1 MLKSMTLNGFT
12 VFRNA
17 EIHFTPGLNIVIGE
31 NGYGK
36 SHLLKLG
43 YCVSWFS
50 DFLAAQVERGND
62 APQGSRGSVLGEKLL
77 RVFRPESVGRLA
89 SRVQGRKRASVDV
102 RFTTGAA
109 ADLAFSF
116 ATNSR
121 QDVTFD
127 RLPTRPAPAPSVFL
141 PTKEVISM
149 YPGFTALYRDYHL
162 EIDETY
168 YDLCL
173 ALERPLTR
181 GPKEAKTKPLLKP
194 IEKLLHGSVVNFNGR
209 FMLRIPGQG
218 NMEMPLVAE
227 GFRKL
232 ATVAYLIAN
241 GSLRD
246 KAVLFWDEPETNLN
260 ARYIRDVVGMLV
272 EIAKLGVQV
281 VVATHSLFFL
291 REAEILLGDPKYA
304 RVGRHYVALGGKSG
318 DVSVTQGES
327 VQEIEPILALDEELD
342 QANRYLT
349 SQEVERDGKR

>member
-1 MLKSMTLNGFT
+1 MLKSIVLDGFT
-12 VFRNA
+12 VFRKA
-17 EIHFTPGLNIVIGE
+17 EVQFSPGLNIVIGE

-50 DFLAAQVERGND
+50 DSLASQAERGNE
-62 APQGSRGSVLGEKLL
+62 APHGLRGLVLGEKLL

-89 SRVQGRKRASVDV
+89 SRVQGRKRASVRV
-102 RFTTGAA
+102 GFTTGPT

-121 QDVTFD
+121 QDVTID
-127 RLPTRPAPAPSVFL
+127 RLPSRPAPAPSVFL

-181 GPKEAKTKPLLKP
+181 GPKEAKTKPLLEP
-194 IEKLLHGSVVNFNGR
+194 IEALLHGSVANFNGR
-209 FMLRIPGQG
+209 FILRIPGQG

-232 ATVAYLIAN
+232 ATIAYLIAN
-241 GSLRD
+241 GTLRD

-260 ARYIRDVVGMLV
+260 ARYLRDVVRMLV
-272 EIAKLGVQV
+272 EIAKLGVQIV
-281 VVATHSLFFL
+281 LATHSLFFL
-291 REAEILLGDPKYA
+291 REAEILLSDPANAKLP
-304 RVGRHYVALGGKSG
+304 RHYVALGGKPG
-318 DVSVTQGES
+318 NVTVSQGPTVES
-327 VQEIEPILALDEELD
+327 IEPVLALDEEIA
-342 QANRYLT
+342 QSERYLA
-349 SQEVERDGKR
+349 SH